1 MPDIILA
8 TNSPRRRELFK
19 EICSSFLVEGE
30 EIDES
35 WAKSLLPLECVRELA
50 SEKASAAFTKHPANL
65 IIACDTIVVL
75 EGEIIGKPLDHDD
88 AVRILKKESGKTHE
102 VITAYCFQY
111 EGKKFINECHSHVKF
126 NKLSDE
132 LIENYLEKYA
142 PYDKA
147 GAYGIQDST
156 KEYPI
161 IEEFSGSFTNIM
173 GFPLAEIKKDLT
185 EFCGEL
191 DINTDFLH

>member
-1 MPDIILA
+1 MTNILLA
-8 TNSPRRRELFK
+8 SESPRRRELFK
-19 EICSSFLVEGE
+19 QICSSFLVEGE

-35 WAKSLLPLECVRELA
+35 WAKSLPPLECVRELA
-50 SEKASAAFTKHPANL
+50 SEKASSAYTKHRDDL

-75 EGEIIGKPLDHDD
+75 NGEIIGKPNGHDE
-88 AVRILKKESGKTHE
+88 AVNILKKESGKTHE
-102 VITAYCFQY
+102 VITAYCFLYQ
-111 EGKKFINECHSHVKF
+111 GKKYINEVHSFVKF

-132 LIENYLEKYA
+132 LIEKYLAKYA

-173 GFPLAEIKKDLT
+173 GFPLAEIKKDLSQ
-185 EFCGEL
+185 FCVDLG
-191 DINTDFLH
+191 INPDFLI